1 MRGQQLLTPSPSS
14 KLQVDRELAELSVQI
29 NQMWPSLPEPLPLA
43 WTETPL
49 ISIDRSGVPW
59 IIGPAEHDP
68 LRTASGRTVIPY
80 KQRAQLKR
88 VAKLGVPFQRL
99 AIAHELDPEGP
110 VRELLPALRTQPQ
123 TCSNELARAL
133 VGEVPAH
140 PGVTRAVMVLDA
152 AVSGATSAVG
162 INAVVSVL
170 DPIIFGVI
178 APALAPPRHGYLCL
192 WYPLVAWRW

>member
-1 MRGQQLLTPSPSS
+1 MRGQQLLSPSRSS
-14 KLQVDRELAELSVQI
+14 KLLADPELAELSVQI
-29 NQMWPSLPEPLPLA
+29 NQMWPSLPKPLPLA

-49 ISIDRSGVPW
+49 VSIDHSGVPW
-59 IIGPAEHDP
+59 VIGPAEHDP
-68 LRTASGRTVIPY
+68 LRSARGRTVIPH

-88 VAKLGVPFQRL
+88 IAKLGVPFQRL

-110 VRELLPALRTQPQ
+110 VRQLLPALRTQPQ
-123 TCSNELARAL
+123 TCTNELARAL

-152 AVSGATSAVG
+152 AVNGATSAVG

-178 APALAPPRHGYLCL
+178 APTPPQHRQPCL
-192 WYPLVAWRW
+192 WYPLAAWRW

>member
-1 MRGQQLLTPSPSS
+1 MRGPNLLTPSPSS
-14 KLQVDRELAELSVQI
+14 NLQADPELAELSVQI
-29 NQMWPSLPEPLPLA
+29 NQMWPSLPEPLLLP
-43 WTETPL
+43 WTETTL

-59 IIGPAEHDP
+59 VIAPAEHDP
-68 LRTASGRTVIPY
+68 LQSTRGRTVIPRE
-80 KQRAQLKR
+80 QRAQLKR
-88 VAKLGVPFQRL
+88 IAKLGIPFQRL

-110 VRELLPALRTQPQ
+110 VRQLLPALRTQPQ
-123 TCSNELARAL
+123 TCTNEVARVL
-133 VGEVPAH
+133 VGDVPAH
-140 PGVTRAVMVLDA
+140 PGVTRAVTVLDA

-178 APALAPPRHGYLCL
+178 APTPPRHCQLCI

>member
-1 MRGQQLLTPSPSS
+1 
-14 KLQVDRELAELSVQI
+14 
-29 NQMWPSLPEPLPLA
+29 LA

-49 ISIDRSGVPW
+49 VSIDRSGVTW
-59 IIGPAEHDP
+59 VIGPAEHDP
-68 LRTASGRTVIPY
+68 LRSAAGRTVIPR
-80 KQRAQLKR
+80 KQRTKLKR
-88 VAKLGVPFQRL
+88 IAKLGIPFQRL

-110 VRELLPALRTQPQ
+110 VRHLLPALRTQPQ
-123 TCSNELARAL
+123 PCTNEFARAL

-162 INAVVSVL
+162 INAVVSAL

-178 APALAPPRHGYLCL
+178 ARRPPRHGQLCL

>member
-1 MRGQQLLTPSPSS
+1 
-14 KLQVDRELAELSVQI
+14 
-29 NQMWPSLPEPLPLA
+29 LA

-49 ISIDRSGVPW
+49 VSIDRSGVPW
-59 IIGPAEHDP
+59 LIGPAEHDP
-68 LRTASGRTVIPY
+68 LQSARGRTVIPP

-88 VAKLGVPFQRL
+88 IAKLGVPFQRL

-110 VRELLPALRTQPQ
+110 VRQLLPALRTQPQ
-123 TCSNELARAL
+123 PCTNELARAL
-133 VGEVPAH
+133 VGEVPAP
-140 PGVTRAVMVLDA
+140 PGVTRAVTVLDA

-162 INAVVSVL
+162 INAVVSAL

-178 APALAPPRHGYLCL
+178 APTPPRHGHLCL

>member
-1 MRGQQLLTPSPSS
+1 MRGQQLLSRSPSS
-14 KLQVDRELAELSVQI
+14 KLLADPELAELSVQI

-49 ISIDRSGVPW
+49 VSIDRSGIPW

-68 LRTASGRTVIPY
+68 LRSARGRTVIPH
-80 KQRAQLKR
+80 KQRTQLKR
-88 VAKLGVPFQRL
+88 IAKLGVPFQRL

-110 VRELLPALRTQPQ
+110 VRQLLPALRTQPQ
-123 TCSNELARAL
+123 PCTNELARVL
-133 VGEVPAH
+133 VGDVPAH
-140 PGVTRAVMVLDA
+140 PGVTRAVTVLDA
-152 AVSGATSAVG
+152 AVNGATSAVG
-162 INAVVSVL
+162 INAVVSAL

-178 APALAPPRHGYLCL
+178 APTPPRDGQLCL

>member
-1 MRGQQLLTPSPSS
+1 
-14 KLQVDRELAELSVQI
+14 
-29 NQMWPSLPEPLPLA
+29 MWPSLPEPLPLA

-49 ISIDRSGVPW
+49 VSIDRSGVPW
-59 IIGPAEHDP
+59 VIGPAEHDP
-68 LRTASGRTVIPY
+68 LRTTRGRTVIPH

-88 VAKLGVPFQRL
+88 IAKLGVPFQRL
-99 AIAHELDPEGP
+99 AIAHELDPKAPSVSCYPRYEP
-110 VRELLPALRTQPQ
+110 SHSPAPMKSPAL
-123 TCSNELARAL
+123 L

-140 PGVTRAVMVLDA
+140 PGVTRAVTVLDA

-178 APALAPPRHGYLCL
+178 APTPPRHGQLCL

>member
-1 MRGQQLLTPSPSS
+1 
-14 KLQVDRELAELSVQI
+14 
-29 NQMWPSLPEPLPLA
+29 MWPSLPEPILLQ

-49 ISIDRSGVPW
+49 VSIDRSGVPW

-68 LRTASGRTVIPY
+68 QRSVRGRTVIPH
-80 KQRAQLKR
+80 KQRAKLKR
-88 VAKLGVPFQRL
+88 IAKLGVPFQRL

-110 VRELLPALRTQPQ
+110 VRQLLPALRTQPQ
-123 TCSNELARAL
+123 PRTNEAARLL

-152 AVSGATSAVG
+152 AVNGATSAVG

-178 APALAPPRHGYLCL
+178 APAPPRDGQLCL